1 MSREEN
7 AAVALPGKQEFGVLC
22 LPLPVQRQHGTNPL
36 VAVEFGDHRIPGDEK
51 TQKPVG
57 EEKICQ
63 KGQKKSRRIVSSSQV
78 FKLVNE
84 DHSQCRFGQC
94 GIVLLWTEHRSVPQG
109 TEAGRHRQQAA
120 AVAQGNRKTLHSGE
134 TFRRKELFEYL
145 TAGDRGTPPDPA
157 APQKKP
163 PQLICGQQR
172 CSREV
177 KNHQPARRP
186 G

>member
-1 MSREEN
+1 MF
-7 AAVALPGKQEFGVLC
+7 Q
-22 LPLPVQRQHGTNPL
+22 
-36 VAVEFGDHRIPGDEK
+36 
-51 TQKPVG
+51 
-57 EEKICQ
+57 
-63 KGQKKSRRIVSSSQV
+63 
-78 FKLVNE
+78 LVNE